1 MSDNMLTD
9 IPNVKDQ
16 MVGDQMQKGTIFNI
30 QKFSVHDGPGIRTTV
45 FLKGCPL
52 RCKWCHNP
60 EGQSMAKELVM
71 YDSRCVKCGL
81 CIRVCPQK
89 AISFVHADSGLGV
102 EEGVLEP
109 GSDDIAIVTDR
120 NRCIACGDCV
130 SVCASGAREIAGKEV
145 SSDYVLNEVMKDR
158 IFYEQSGGGVTFSGG
173 EPFMQSAF
181 LRELCEMCKREEINV
196 AVDTS
201 GYAPWKQIED
211 IAPYVDVFLYDVKIM
226 DNKKHVEYTGVS
238 NSLIL
243 ENLKKLSEIHKRVIA
258 RIPII
263 PGINDDFES
272 IRDIGEYLSQM
283 NVKQAHILPYHNIG
297 IDKYARLGKTY
308 ELSFVPEP
316 KDEDML
322 SIKADLERFGLNV
335 KIGG

>member
-1 MSDNMLTD
+1 MSDNMLRDTT
-9 IPNVKDQ
+9 NVHDQ

-60 EGQSMAKELVM
+60 EGQLMTKELVM

-81 CIRVCPQK
+81 CIRVCPQD
-89 AISFVHADSGLGV
+89 AICFVHANSGLRV
-102 EEGVLEP
+102 EEGVSDL
-109 GSDDIAIVTDR
+109 GSEDLVVVTDTKK
-120 NRCIACGDCV
+120 CTACGDCV

-145 SSDYVLNEVMKDR
+145 SSDHVLSEVMKDR

-181 LRELCEMCKREEINV
+181 LQELCEMCKQEDINV

-201 GYAPWKQIED
+201 GYAPWKQIES
-211 IAPYVDVFLYDVKIM
+211 IVPYVDMFLYDVKIM
-226 DNKKHVEYTGVS
+226 DPKKHVEYTGVS

-243 ENLKKLSEIHKRVIA
+243 ENLKKLSAIHKRVIA

-263 PGINDDFES
+263 PGINNDFES
-272 IRDIGEYLSQM
+272 IRDIGECLSQT

-297 IDKYARLGKTY
+297 IDKYRRLGKTY
-308 ELSFVPEP
+308 ELPFVPEP
-316 KDEDML
+316 KDEDMS
-322 SIKADLERFGLNV
+322 SIKLDLERFGLNV